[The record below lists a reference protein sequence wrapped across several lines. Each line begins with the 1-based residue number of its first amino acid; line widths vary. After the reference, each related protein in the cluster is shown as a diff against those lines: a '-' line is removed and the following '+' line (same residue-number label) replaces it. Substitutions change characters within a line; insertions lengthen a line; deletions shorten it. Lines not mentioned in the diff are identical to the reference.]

1 MEELAGREIGAAP
14 AFTVK
19 AMAFSAVG
27 AEDPFSGRYVAG
39 RLRHRANRE

>member
-19 AMAFSAVG
+19 AVAFSAVR
-27 AEDPFSGRYVAG
+27 AEDPFSSSYVGG